1 MFTRQEIQ
9 MARSIPLAEFLYN
22 NDIVELERTGR
33 QWRLADNH
41 SVKFND
47 GVSGFMDWGTGNH
60 GNTIDFLAQYLG
72 FSFCDAVTRL
82 LEYEKDAGGGKK
94 KEYEASVG
102 ELSGSVRSAREF
114 VLPEKAQNNRRVF
127 AYLTITRGISRETVN
142 RLIRDGL
149 LYQEPDYNNAV
160 FVTVERDY
168 YQEHGTLSYGKPF
181 HRSFGE
187 NGDESWYF
195 TGDGQIKPAR
205 IYITEAAID
214 AVSLYE
220 LCRESDSCYCA
231 IGGAGKQKAID
242 RMKGIADHIGAEV
255 IIATDNDTTGDDC
268 RNRNAG
274 FGNIRPKNKD
284 WNEDLMRATI

>member
-1 MFTRQEIQ
+1 
-9 MARSIPLAEFLYN
+9 
-22 NDIVELERTGR
+22 
-33 QWRLADNH
+33 
-41 SVKFND
+41 
-47 GVSGFMDWGTGNH
+47 MDWGTGNH

-149 LYQEPDYNNAV
+149 LYQEPDHGNAV

-168 YQEHGTLSYGKPF
+168 Y
-181 HRSFGE
+181 
-187 NGDESWYF
+187 
-195 TGDGQIKPAR
+195 
-205 IYITEAAID
+205 
-214 AVSLYE
+214 
-220 LCRESDSCYCA
+220 
-231 IGGAGKQKAID
+231 
-242 RMKGIADHIGAEV
+242 
-255 IIATDNDTTGDDC
+255 
-268 RNRNAG
+268 
-274 FGNIRPKNKD
+274 
-284 WNEDLMRATI
+284 